1 MKLII
6 NYYNIVLECEYSF
19 SFYFNKF
26 NLSLTHLVGD
36 QKAPPRSSVDAEKSP
51 LLPMTLMESSAA
63 TLHES
68 LKVVID
74 YQTHHRLRESSG
86 ILYLCTELHSIFCL
100 YWFNTVY
107 SWHML
112 CICSFTL
119 DCAGR
124 SFAEDLNDRVQ
135 WWSLG
140 QTTVIILVG
149 IGQVLVLRSFFTD
162 RRHGVPTRVFKRW
175 VWSSL
180 AFRSSIRVSI
190 RSSVCTLYSTLVAL
204 MPKSYTLLPHSSLW
218 IYSISFPGEFSIV
231 ICIRNFS
238 LILRL
243 NECELD

>member
-1 MKLII
+1 MIQMPKLLPLQTMLHIRSNANNMIRQHSKPRKLVYTSSAFLTNSLPSPTKSFISICKVLMNCLLII
-6 NYYNIVLECEYSF
+6 TILCQNI
-19 SFYFNKF
+19 YFNKF
-26 NLSLTHLVGD
+26 NFSLTHLVGD

-86 ILYLCTELHSIFCL
+86 ILYLLIYYSLDCTLSSAYTDSIKCIIDTCYVFAHS
-100 YWFNTVY
+100 
-107 SWHML
+107 
-112 CICSFTL
+112 TL
-119 DCAGR
+119 DFAGR

-162 RRHGVPTRVFKRW
+162 RRHGVPTRVFKR
-175 VWSSL
+175 
-180 AFRSSIRVSI
+180 
-190 RSSVCTLYSTLVAL
+190 
-204 MPKSYTLLPHSSLW
+204 
-218 IYSISFPGEFSIV
+218 
-231 ICIRNFS
+231 
-238 LILRL
+238 
-243 NECELD
+243 